1 MTDRKEAVSAVEWG
15 EALQE
20 ASTPITWRYTE
31 QFGEYRKT
39 AQEDGE
45 STREEVFR
53 LLQVVTSP
61 RLDPEGEDGPLP
73 GLRSLDDEELADL
86 NILFDGVDD
95 PELRARIADV
105 IWLQCKDYKKAEAA
119 VDAYLQ
125 TGERLEGAYA
135 NNQPSL
141 IRFERAL
148 ILALRLGNEDE
159 QEDVIG
165 ALESRIRERASSET
179 RWYALKYSDLLYEND
194 FGSPVEQA
202 QLMSTCAENVE
213 QHYETEEVVDSDLDT
228 AKDYHVLAAKWHDRA
243 GDGEAARRA
252 RIQGAD
258 LLVRKAELAPTQ
270 MNAASWYR
278 QALKLYRQIPG
289 TDDRTEE
296 VRELMLDAQS
306 NIRDEL
312 VPFSWDPSDAD
323 LQEQAREHLQGVSLE
338 SGLTRLAWGVSPP
351 SLEDVEDRVKE
362 KAQQNPFRALVPME
376 EMNEMGH
383 TISKKPGGFEQEEE
397 ILAYLMQREM
407 AEVRIRIA
415 VNFIR
420 PARDQIAAE
429 HYIRRSDLVE
439 FSQHSLF
446 VAGGRLHSVSKGLFA
461 GFRENWVTAAH
472 LLAPQ
477 IESGLRHLLRQGGV
491 ITTGLD
497 SQDIQ
502 EQKSLNRMMEEESLR
517 QPLEESL
524 GENVVFDLEGLLNE
538 SSGANLRNLVAH
550 GLSDDGTHWS
560 PQVEYM
566 WWMMIRLIS
575 FFSVREP
582 EIGDRDGG

>member
-1 MTDRKEAVSAVEWG
+1 
-15 EALQE
+15 
-20 ASTPITWRYTE
+20 
-31 QFGEYRKT
+31 
-39 AQEDGE
+39 
-45 STREEVFR
+45 
-53 LLQVVTSP
+53 
-61 RLDPEGEDGPLP
+61 
-73 GLRSLDDEELADL
+73 
-86 NILFDGVDD
+86 
-95 PELRARIADV
+95 
-105 IWLQCKDYKKAEAA
+105 
-119 VDAYLQ
+119 
-125 TGERLEGAYA
+125 
-135 NNQPSL
+135 
-141 IRFERAL
+141 
-148 ILALRLGNEDE
+148 
-159 QEDVIG
+159 
-165 ALESRIRERASSET
+165 
-179 RWYALKYSDLLYEND
+179 
-194 FGSPVEQA
+194 
-202 QLMSTCAENVE
+202 
-213 QHYETEEVVDSDLDT
+213 
-228 AKDYHVLAAKWHDRA
+228 
-243 GDGEAARRA
+243 
-252 RIQGAD
+252 
-258 LLVRKAELAPTQ
+258 

-312 VPFSWDPSDAD
+312 VPFSWDPSDAG

-407 AEVRIRIA
+407 AEVRIRTA

-446 VAGGRLHSVSKGLFA
+446 VAEGRLHSVSKGLFA

-550 GLSDDGTHWS
+550 GLSDDGTYWS

-582 EIGDRDGG
+582 EIGDQDGG